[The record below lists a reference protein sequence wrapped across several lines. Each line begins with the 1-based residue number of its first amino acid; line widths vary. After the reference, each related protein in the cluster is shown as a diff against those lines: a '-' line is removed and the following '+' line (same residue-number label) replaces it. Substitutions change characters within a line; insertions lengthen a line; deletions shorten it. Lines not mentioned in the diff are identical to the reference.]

1 MISKIKTLFF
11 FLLFMNAATGTFIF
25 FKTGVT
31 PIANLLGMLFAAI
44 GLSIIDGA
52 QHKDE

>member
-1 MISKIKTLFF
+1 MISRIKILCF
-11 FLLFMNAATGTFIF
+11 FLLFMNAATGTFVF

-31 PIANLLGMLFAAI
+31 PIANLVGMFFAAV

>member
-1 MISKIKTLFF
+1 MISKIKTLCF
-11 FLLFMNAATGTFIF
+11 FLLFMNAATGTFVF

-31 PIANLLGMLFAAI
+31 PIPNLIGMLFAAI